1 MARTR
6 KGEDV
11 VKRVFGGSLYQQG
24 RGFYVSLEL
33 FAILRG
39 SLMLEEAEFER
50 TGHAGPVRVLPPPDQ
65 KAEFLRP
72 TQDFARRLMAGW
84 FEQNDEEIR
93 DRYIKGTDSAETL
106 RELLIGLHAP
116 VPGRRKAPSKW
127 RKWHLYPF
135 PPDFA
140 HYDALHRRSSISIE
154 RDSYRGGGGLA
165 HKILRHDSD
174 IDRLEETRLAA
185 RELMADSV
193 GPLGEL
199 ARALGALEEATKGR
213 EEPWVDETEDQ
224 SAVLDSPWVELL
236 REGTHRV
243 LTREDVPAFKK
254 VEVLMHWV
262 PFCIMRHQQ
271 SLAFTSLNVDTATD
285 RPHATVFDC
294 QHRNNPIRD
303 RAREDFRRSLAAIV
317 QSLRKSAETD
327 ENLDEDV
334 RTELLDGSPRWSE
347 GPRTFFATTAFAIGA
362 CNAATGSRWFT
373 MAPELLETVVLTMV
387 ERPMRFD
394 VFCDQVLYERL
405 GIVVGK
411 HGARSEGI
419 IAINNSNFDRNEKTL
434 ADSLDDLGLLQRY
447 SDMTQMVGAMT

>member
-6 KGEDV
+6 KGEDY

-39 SLMLEEAEFER
+39 SVMLEETEGGS
-50 TGHAGPVRVLPPPDQ
+50 TIRVLPPSDQ
-65 KAEFLRP
+65 RAEFLRP

-84 FEQNDEEIR
+84 FEENGKDER
-93 DRYIKGTDSAETL
+93 DRYIKGPDATETL

-140 HYDALHRRSSISIE
+140 HYDALQRRSKISIE

-165 HKILRHDSD
+165 HKILRQDTNIERLDQTRRAIKVLMSDS
-174 IDRLEETRLAA
+174 R
-185 RELMADSV
+185 S
-193 GPLGEL
+193 PLGEL
-199 ARALGALEEATKGR
+199 ARALGALEDATWGR
-213 EEPWVDETEDQ
+213 TESWVDETEDQ
-224 SAVLDSPWVELL
+224 SNVLDSPWVELL
-236 REGTHRV
+236 REGTHRI
-243 LTREDVPAFKK
+243 LTRQDVPDFKR

-262 PFCIMRHQQ
+262 PFCILRHQQ
-271 SLAFTSLNVDTATD
+271 SLAFAALDAEGDHT
-285 RPHATVFDC
+285 RPHPTVFDC
-294 QHRNNPIRD
+294 QHRNNPIRE
-303 RAREDFRRSLAAIV
+303 RAREDFRRSMAAVV
-317 QSLRKSAETD
+317 QSLRKTVEWDD
-327 ENLDEDV
+327 ELDEDIK
-334 RTELLDGSPRWSE
+334 TELLEGSARWSE
-347 GPRTFFATTAFAIGA
+347 GPRAFFTTTAFSIGA
-362 CNAATGSRWFT
+362 CNAPSGSRWFT
-373 MAPELLETVVLTMV
+373 MAPELLETIVLTMV
-387 ERPMRFD
+387 DRPMRFD
-394 VFCDQVLYERL
+394 AFCRDVLYERL

-411 HGARSEGI
+411 HGARSQRI
-419 IAINNSNFDRNEKTL
+419 IEINNSNFDRNEKTL